1 LKESF
6 YSLLVLKSITE
17 LAKRKRLYANQY
29 SQVEFGTSMA
39 KGKAEAVNTGRKNA
53 GRRKVRTWK
62 CTWDWSFVSHDS
74 LNFF

>member
-1 LKESF
+1 M
-6 YSLLVLKSITE
+6 E

-29 SQVEFGTSMA
+29 SQVECGTSMA

-62 CTWDWSFVSHDS
+62 CTWE
-74 LNFF
+74 